1 MLLLLDVQELDTK
14 RNAAQYRLER
24 LPEAEQLAEL
34 KRQRAGVEG
43 QVRDLRISVTD
54 LTDEQQRADADVEQ
68 VRARRERDR
77 GMVDSGA
84 ISDPKALQ
92 SMMGELES
100 LARRIATLE
109 DVEIEVMERLEQAQS
124 DLSAGEQQLT
134 ALDDQLAQA
143 QAALDQARAG
153 LAAEISELAA
163 NRDRLAQS
171 LPQELL
177 EHYERLRDKKGGVGA
192 ALLQRKECLGCGLAL
207 NAAELAA
214 LAKAPRDEVQHC
226 DDCGRILVI
235 TSESGL

>member
-68 VRARRERDR
+68 VRARRERDQ

-134 ALDDQLAQA
+134 ALDDQLEQA

-153 LAAEISELAA
+153 LAAEISELGA
-163 NRDRLAQS
+163 NRDRVAQ
-171 LPQELL
+171 
-177 EHYERLRDKKGGVGA
+177 
-192 ALLQRKECLGCGLAL
+192 
-207 NAAELAA
+207 
-214 LAKAPRDEVQHC
+214 
-226 DDCGRILVI
+226 
-235 TSESGL
+235 